1 MGIIIV
7 FLFRVIMRAL
17 LIIFSLLFSA
27 LSFAALDDGIYALIK
42 TNKGEI
48 IVELAYEKA
57 PLTVINFIALS
68 EGSKKSNKEPGIPFY
83 DGITFH
89 RVIDDFMIQGGDP
102 QGDGRGGPG
111 YQFVDEFSDLKHDQ
125 PGVLSMANSGPNT
138 NGSQF
143 FITHIPTPWLDGKHS
158 VFGLVAEGMSVVNSI
173 EQGDIIESISI
184 KRIGDQANEFIA
196 DEESFREQI
205 EKVNAN
211 LKAKQELRLKEF
223 ENYVAT
229 SYPNFRRHPAFENN
243 NLDYFTMINKSGNDK
258 QPNDGQVVSVD
269 VSFKADNGQILREA
283 GSPIE
288 FILGSG
294 QIISFIDNNIR
305 DMSIGEVRTI
315 IVTYEA
321 VFGED
326 PSGDIPQNSIL
337 IFELELLSAE
347 DN

>member
-1 MGIIIV
+1 MILGIIID

-17 LIIFSLLFSA
+17 LIIFSLLFSS

-42 TNKGEI
+42 TNKGDI

-143 FITHIPTPWLDGKHS
+143 FITTVPTPWLNGRHV
-158 VFGLVAEGMSVVNSI
+158 VFGKVTPESMPAVRA
-173 EQGDIIESISI
+173 IES
-184 KRIGDQANEFIA
+184 
-196 DEESFREQI
+196 
-205 EKVNAN
+205 
-211 LKAKQELRLKEF
+211 
-223 ENYVAT
+223 
-229 SYPNFRRHPAFENN
+229 
-243 NLDYFTMINKSGNDK
+243 
-258 QPNDGQVVSVD
+258 
-269 VSFKADNGQILREA
+269 
-283 GSPIE
+283 
-288 FILGSG
+288 LGSSSG
-294 QIISFIDNNIR
+294 KTQ
-305 DMSIGEVRTI
+305 GE
-315 IVTYEA
+315 IVI
-321 VFGED
+321 VD
-326 PSGDIPQNSIL
+326 SGVYKAGKAHAK
-337 IFELELLSAE
+337 LSTAKKSKLKSAAKTTGK
-347 DN
+347 

>member
-1 MGIIIV
+1 
-7 FLFRVIMRAL
+7 
-17 LIIFSLLFSA
+17 LFSS

-68 EGSKKSNKEPGIPFY
+68 EGSKKSNKELGIPFY

-89 RVIDDFMIQGGDP
+89 RVIDNFMIQGGDP

-111 YQFVDEFSDLKHDQ
+111 YQFFDEFSDLKHDQ

-143 FITHIPTPWLDGKHS
+143 FITHVPTPHLDGKHS

-184 KRIGDQANEFIA
+184 ERIGDKANQFIA
-196 DEESFREQI
+196 NEESFNSRFALANEAIIAQKKLRQI
-205 EKVNAN
+205 D
-211 LKAKQELRLKEF
+211 F
-223 ENYVAT
+223 ENYAN
-229 SYPNFRRHPAFENN
+229 SIYPAANKNESGH
-243 NLDYFTMINKSGNDK
+243 FTLINKQGDGN
-258 QPNDGQVVSVD
+258 QARVGQFVSVD
-269 VSFKADNGQILREA
+269 ISFKAHNGQVMRKP
-283 GSPIE
+283 GSLME
-288 FILGSG
+288 WTLGSG
-294 QIISFIDNNIR
+294 QMLISVIDSNVME
-305 DMSIGEVRTI
+305 MSIGESRTLI
-315 IVTYEA
+315 APYEYFFGVT
-321 VFGED
+321 
-326 PSGDIPQNSIL
+326 PSGNIPQDSFIIFDLVL
-337 IFELELLSAE
+337 ISVE

>member
-1 MGIIIV
+1 M
-7 FLFRVIMRAL
+7 RVL
-17 LIIFSLLFSA
+17 LIIFSLLFSS
-27 LSFAALDDGIYALIK
+27 LSFATLDNGIYALIK

-48 IVELAYEKA
+48 IVELAYEKT

-143 FITHIPTPWLDGKHS
+143 FITHVPTPWLDGKHS
-158 VFGLVAEGMSVVNSI
+158 VFGLVSEGMSVVNSI

-184 KRIGDQANEFIA
+184 ERIGDQANQFIA
-196 DEESFREQI
+196 DEASFQAQI
-205 EKVNAN
+205 EKVNTIF
-211 LKAKQELRLKEF
+211 KAKQELRQKEL
-223 ENYVAT
+223 ENYVT
-229 SYPNFRRHPAFENN
+229 SSYPGIKKS
-243 NLDYFTMINKSGNDK
+243 NLGYFTTITHPGNDK

-269 VSFKADNGQILREA
+269 ISFKTDNGQILREA

-294 QIISFIDNNIR
+294 QIISFIESNIK
-305 DMSIGEVRTI
+305 DMSIGEDRTI
-315 IVTYEA
+315 IATYLN
-321 VFGED
+321 VFGD
-326 PSGDIPQNSIL
+326 NPSGDIPQESIL

>member
-1 MGIIIV
+1 MILGIITDFI
-7 FLFRVIMRAL
+7 FRVIMRAL
-17 LIIFSLLFSA
+17 LIIFSLLFSS

-89 RVIDDFMIQGGDP
+89 RVIDNFMIQGGDP

-111 YQFVDEFSDLKHDQ
+111 YQFFDEFSDLKHDQ

-143 FITHIPTPWLDGKHS
+143 FITHVPTPWLDGKHS

-173 EQGDIIESISI
+173 KQGDIIESITI
-184 KRIGDQANEFIA
+184 ERIGDEANQFVA
-196 DEESFREQI
+196 DEVSFRDRI
-205 EKVNAN
+205 VKVKAN
-211 LKAKQELRLKEF
+211 LEAKNELRQKEF
-223 ENYVAT
+223 ENYVTT
-229 SYPNFRRHPAFENN
+229 SYPEIRKSH
-243 NLDYFTMINKSGNDK
+243 LGYFTTIYKSGNDK

-269 VSFKADNGQILREA
+269 VSFKVDNGQILREA

-305 DMSIGEVRTI
+305 DMSIGEGRTI
-315 IVTYEA
+315 IVTYESI
-321 VFGED
+321 FGED
-326 PSGDIPQNSIL
+326 SSGDIPQDSIL
-337 IFELELLSAE
+337 IFELALLSVE

>member
-1 MGIIIV
+1 MNLGIIIG

-17 LIIFSLLFSA
+17 LIIFSLLFSS
-27 LSFAALDDGIYALIK
+27 LSFASLDDGIYAHIK

-48 IVELAYEKA
+48 IVELAYEKV

-68 EGSKKSNKEPGIPFY
+68 EGSKRSNKEPGKPFY
-83 DGITFH
+83 NGITFH
-89 RVIDDFMIQGGDP
+89 RVIDNFMIQGGDP

-143 FITHIPTPWLDGKHS
+143 FITHVPTPWLDGKHS
-158 VFGLVAEGMSVVNSI
+158 VFGLVAEGMNVVNSI

-184 KRIGDQANEFIA
+184 KRIGDQASQFIA
-196 DEESFREQI
+196 DEASFQEQI
-205 EKVNAN
+205 NKINAKLKV
-211 LKAKQELRLKEF
+211 KQELRLKEF
-223 ENYVAT
+223 ENYVTTA
-229 SYPNFRRHPAFENN
+229 YPGIKKS
-243 NLDYFTMINKSGNDK
+243 NLGYFTTINKSGNDI
-258 QPNDGQVVSVD
+258 QPIDGQVVSVD
-269 VSFKADNGQILREA
+269 VSFKTDNGQILREA

-294 QIISFIDNNIR
+294 QIISFIDSNIR
-305 DMSIGEVRTI
+305 DMSIDENRTI
-315 IVTYEA
+315 ITTYMD
-321 VFGED
+321 VFGEN
-326 PSGDIPQNSIL
+326 PQDRVDSPPISIL
-337 IFELELLSAE
+337 IFELELLSVE

>member
-1 MGIIIV
+1 MILGIIID
-7 FLFRVIMRAL
+7 FLFRVFMRVL
-17 LIIFSLLFSA
+17 LIIFSLLFSS
-27 LSFAALDDGIYALIK
+27 LSFAAIDDGIYALIK
-42 TNKGEI
+42 TNKGDI
-48 IVELAYEKA
+48 IVELAYEKV

-68 EGSKKSNKEPGIPFY
+68 EGSKKSNKDPGIPFY

-102 QGDGRGGPG
+102 KGDGRGGPG
-111 YQFVDEFSDLKHDQ
+111 YQFFDEFSDLKHDQ

-143 FITHIPTPWLDGKHS
+143 FITHVPTPWLDGKHS
-158 VFGLVAEGMSVVNSI
+158 VFGLVSEGMSVVNSI

-184 KRIGDQANEFIA
+184 ERIGDQANQFIA
-196 DEESFREQI
+196 NEVSFHEQI
-205 EKVNAN
+205 EKINAS
-211 LKAKQELRLKEF
+211 LRAKQELRQKEF
-223 ENYVAT
+223 ENYVTT
-229 SYPNFRRHPAFENN
+229 SYPGIKKS
-243 NLDYFTMINKSGNDK
+243 NLGYFTTITHPGNDK

-269 VSFKADNGQILREA
+269 ISFKTDNGQILRES

-305 DMSIGEVRTI
+305 EMSIGEDRTI

-321 VFGED
+321 VFGEPPPPPPVD
-326 PSGDIPQNSIL
+326 SPPISIL

>member
-1 MGIIIV
+1 M
-7 FLFRVIMRAL
+7 RVL
-17 LIIFSLLFSA
+17 LIIFSLLFSS
-27 LSFAALDDGIYALIK
+27 LSFSALDDDGIYALIK

-68 EGSKKSNKEPGIPFY
+68 EGSKKSNNELGIPFY

-111 YQFVDEFSDLKHDQ
+111 YQFFDEFSDLKHDQ

-158 VFGLVAEGMSVVNSI
+158 VFGLVAKGMSIVNLI

-184 KRIGDQANEFIA
+184 ERIGDQANQFIA
-196 DEESFREQI
+196 NEVSFQEQI
-205 EKVNAN
+205 EKVYAN
-211 LKAKQELRLKEF
+211 LTAKHELRQKEF
-223 ENYVAT
+223 ENYVTT
-229 SYPNFRRHPAFENN
+229 SYPGFKKS
-243 NLDYFTMINKSGNDK
+243 NLGYFTTINKSGNDK

-269 VSFKADNGQILREA
+269 ISFKADNGQILREA
-283 GSPIE
+283 GNPIE

-294 QIISFIDNNIR
+294 QIISFFDNNTR
-305 DMSIGEVRTI
+305 DMSIGEDRTI

-321 VFGED
+321 VFGD
-326 PSGDIPQNSIL
+326 NPPDRVDSPPISIL

>member
-1 MGIIIV
+1 
-7 FLFRVIMRAL
+7 MRAL
-17 LIIFSLLFSA
+17 LIIFSLLLSS

-48 IVELAYEKA
+48 IVELAYKKA

-111 YQFVDEFSDLKHDQ
+111 YQFFDEFSDLIHDQ

-143 FITHIPTPWLDGKHS
+143 FITHVPTPWLDGKHS
-158 VFGLVAEGMSVVNSI
+158 VFGLVVEGMSVVNSI
-173 EQGDIIESISI
+173 EQGDLIKRILI
-184 KRIGDQANEFIA
+184 KRIGDQANKFIA
-196 DEESFREQI
+196 DEASFRAQI

-211 LKAKQELRLKEF
+211 LTAEQELRQKEF
-223 ENYVAT
+223 ENYVTT
-229 SYPNFRRHPAFENN
+229 SYPGTKKS
-243 NLDYFTMINKSGNDK
+243 NLGFFTIINKSGNGK
-258 QPNDGQVVSVD
+258 QPNDGQVISVD
-269 VSFKADNGQILREA
+269 VSFKTDNGQILREA

-294 QIISFIDNNIR
+294 QIISFIDNNTR
-305 DMSIGEVRTI
+305 DMLIGEDRTI
-315 IVTYEA
+315 IVTYET
-321 VFGED
+321 VFGDD
-326 PSGDIPQNSIL
+326 PSGDIPQDSIL
-337 IFELELLSAE
+337 IFGLELLSAE
-347 DN
+347 DS

>member
-1 MGIIIV
+1 MILGIIID

-17 LIIFSLLFSA
+17 LIIFSLLFSS

-68 EGSKKSNKEPGIPFY
+68 EGSKKSNKELGIPFY

-111 YQFVDEFSDLKHDQ
+111 YQFFDEFSDLKHDQ

-184 KRIGDQANEFIA
+184 ERIGDQANQFIA
-196 DEESFREQI
+196 DEASFQEQI
-205 EKVNAN
+205 EKVNTN
-211 LKAKQELRLKEF
+211 LNTKQELRQKEF
-223 ENYVAT
+223 ENYVTT
-229 SYPNFRRHPAFENN
+229 SYPGIKKS
-243 NLDYFTMINKSGNDK
+243 NLGYFTMVNKSGNDK
-258 QPNDGQVVSVD
+258 QPNDGPSC
-269 VSFKADNGQILREA
+269 FCRC
-283 GSPIE
+283 
-288 FILGSG
+288 
-294 QIISFIDNNIR
+294 II
-305 DMSIGEVRTI
+305 
-315 IVTYEA
+315 
-321 VFGED
+321 
-326 PSGDIPQNSIL
+326 
-337 IFELELLSAE
+337 
-347 DN
+347 

>member
-1 MGIIIV
+1 
-7 FLFRVIMRAL
+7 MRAL
-17 LIIFSLLFSA
+17 LIIVSLLFSS

-48 IVELAYEKA
+48 IVELAYKKA

-68 EGSKKSNKEPGIPFY
+68 EGSKKSNKDPGIPFY

-143 FITHIPTPWLDGKHS
+143 FITHVPTPWLDGKHS

-173 EQGDIIESISI
+173 EQGDIIENISI
-184 KRIGDQANEFIA
+184 KRIGDQANQFIA
-196 DEESFREQI
+196 DEASFREHI

-211 LKAKQELRLKEF
+211 LKAKQELRQKEF
-223 ENYVAT
+223 ENYVTT
-229 SYPNFRRHPAFENN
+229 SYPGIKKS
-243 NLDYFTMINKSGNDK
+243 NLGYFTTITHPGNDK
-258 QPNDGQVVSVD
+258 QPKDGQVVSVD
-269 VSFKADNGQILREA
+269 ISFKTDNGQILRES

-294 QIISFIDNNIR
+294 QIISFIDSNIR
-305 DMSIGEVRTI
+305 DMSIGEDRKI
-315 IVTYEA
+315 IVTYET
-321 VFGED
+321 VFGENPPD
-326 PSGDIPQNSIL
+326 RVDSPPISIL

>member
-1 MGIIIV
+1 MILGIITD

-17 LIIFSLLFSA
+17 LIIFSLLFSS
-27 LSFAALDDGIYALIK
+27 LSFATLDDGIYALIK

-83 DGITFH
+83 DGIRFH
-89 RVIDDFMIQGGDP
+89 RVIDNFMIQGGDP

-111 YQFVDEFSDLKHDQ
+111 YQFFDEFSDLKHDQ

-143 FITHIPTPWLDGKHS
+143 FITHVPTPWLDGKHS

-173 EQGDIIESISI
+173 KQGDIIDSISI
-184 KRIGDQANEFIA
+184 ERIGDQANQFVA
-196 DEESFREQI
+196 DETSFQKQI
-205 EKVNAN
+205 EKVNAK
-211 LKAKQELRLKEF
+211 LEAKQELRQKEF
-223 ENYVAT
+223 ENYVTA
-229 SYPNFRRHPAFENN
+229 SYPGIKKS
-243 NLDYFTMINKSGNDK
+243 NLGYFTTTYKSGKDK

-269 VSFKADNGQILREA
+269 VSFKADSGQILREA

-305 DMSIGEVRTI
+305 DMSIGEGRTI
-315 IVTYEA
+315 IVTYES
-321 VFGED
+321 VFSKETSGE
-326 PSGDIPQNSIL
+326 IPQDSIL

>member
-1 MGIIIV
+1 MILGIITD
-7 FLFRVIMRAL
+7 FLFRVIMRVL
-17 LIIFSLLFSA
+17 LIIFSLLFSS
-27 LSFAALDDGIYALIK
+27 LSFATLDDGIYAHIK
-42 TNKGEI
+42 TNKGKI
-48 IVELAYEKA
+48 IVELAYGKA

-68 EGSKKSNKEPGIPFY
+68 EGSKKSNKELGTPFY

-89 RVIDDFMIQGGDP
+89 RVIDNFMIQGGDP

-143 FITHIPTPWLDGKHS
+143 FITHVPTPWLDGKHS
-158 VFGLVAEGMSVVNSI
+158 VFGLVSEGMSVVNSI

-184 KRIGDQANEFIA
+184 ERIGNQANQFVA
-196 DEESFREQI
+196 DEASFQEQI
-205 EKVNAN
+205 EKINADFR
-211 LKAKQELRLKEF
+211 AKQELRQKEF
-223 ENYVAT
+223 ENYVTT
-229 SYPNFRRHPAFENN
+229 SYPGIKKSS
-243 NLDYFTMINKSGNDK
+243 LGYFTTINKSGNDK
-258 QPNDGQVVSVD
+258 QPNDGQLVSVD
-269 VSFKADNGQILREA
+269 VSFKTDNGQILREA

-305 DMSIGEVRTI
+305 DMSIGEDRTI
-315 IVTYEA
+315 IVTYEG
-321 VFGED
+321 VFGD
-326 PSGDIPQNSIL
+326 NPPDRVDSPTISIL
-337 IFELELLSAE
+337 IFELELLSAK

>member
-1 MGIIIV
+1 MTLGIIID
-7 FLFRVIMRAL
+7 FIIRVIMRAL
-17 LIIFSLLFSA
+17 LIIFSLLFSS

-68 EGSKKSNKEPGIPFY
+68 EGSKKSNKESGIPFY
-83 DGITFH
+83 DGIIFH

-111 YQFVDEFSDLKHDQ
+111 YQFIDEFSDLKHDQ

-211 LKAKQELRLKEF
+211 LKAKQELRQKEF
-223 ENYVAT
+223 ENYVT
-229 SYPNFRRHPAFENN
+229 TTYPGIKKS
-243 NLDYFTMINKSGNDK
+243 NLGYFTTINKSGNDK
-258 QPNDGQVVSVD
+258 LPNEGQLVTVD
-269 VSFKADNGQILREA
+269 VSFKVDNGQILREA
-283 GSPIE
+283 GSPIL
-288 FILGSG
+288 FTLGSG
-294 QIISFIDNNIR
+294 ETISFIDNNVKN
-305 DMSIGEVRTI
+305 MSIGEVRTI
-315 IVTYEA
+315 IVTYQA
-321 VFGED
+321 AFGHN
-326 PSGDIPQNSIL
+326 PSGDIPQDSIL
-337 IFELELLSAE
+337 IFELELFSAK

>member
-1 MGIIIV
+1 MILGIIID

-17 LIIFSLLFSA
+17 LIIFSLLFSS

-68 EGSKKSNKEPGIPFY
+68 EGSKESNKEPGIPFY
-83 DGITFH
+83 DGIIFH

-143 FITHIPTPWLDGKHS
+143 FITHVPTPWLDGKHS
-158 VFGLVAEGMSVVNSI
+158 VFGLVSEGMSVVNSI

-184 KRIGDQANEFIA
+184 ERIGDQANQFIA
-196 DEESFREQI
+196 NEVSFHEQI
-205 EKVNAN
+205 EKINAS
-211 LKAKQELRLKEF
+211 LRAKQELRQKEF
-223 ENYVAT
+223 ENYVTT
-229 SYPNFRRHPAFENN
+229 SYPGIKKS
-243 NLDYFTMINKSGNDK
+243 NLGYFTTITHPGNDK

-269 VSFKADNGQILREA
+269 ISFKTDNGQVLRES
-283 GSPIE
+283 GSPME

-294 QIISFIDNNIR
+294 QIISFIDSNIR
-305 DMSIGEVRTI
+305 DMSIGEDRTI

-321 VFGED
+321 VFGD
-326 PSGDIPQNSIL
+326 KPQDRVDSPPISIL